1 MQNFSFVPR
10 VSDEFQVTNYLA
22 VLVYSIR
29 NVRKEYVTQ
38 LLEFLNR
45 FGVVLVTWLLLTV
58 TRTIV
63 LQQTWIQHNKTAFLT
78 VQTVHH
84 RERLCANTL

>member
-10 VSDEFQVTNYLA
+10 VSDEFQVKKYLA
-22 VLVYSIR
+22 VLVYSKR

-45 FGVVLVTWLLLTV
+45 LVL
-58 TRTIV
+58 R
-63 LQQTWIQHNKTAFLT
+63 
-78 VQTVHH
+78 
-84 RERLCANTL
+84 